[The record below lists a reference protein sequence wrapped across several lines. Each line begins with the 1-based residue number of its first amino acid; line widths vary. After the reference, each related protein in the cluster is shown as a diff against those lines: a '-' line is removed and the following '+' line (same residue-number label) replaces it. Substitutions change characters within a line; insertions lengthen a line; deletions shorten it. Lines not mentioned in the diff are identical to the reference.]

1 MKSQI
6 LRFFLSLFLFLG
18 SFSLAQ
24 PKISVGLGLGLYE
37 PTLSGFDENIDVR
50 FPTGTMLNRNFLL
63 NWAVYYEF
71 FSNARL
77 GYNSY
82 SSFEAGKLD
91 LINSTA
97 VYRRTIIYRMFP
109 LETYFRWKPRIELN
123 FTLTPIW
130 GRGRIYVDTTP
141 GDKSEDWNQLINS
154 FGVSK
159 PVSDLGATDAMIKDW
174 IGFSGM
180 IGIRYY
186 LSTRIGLDMKMGF
199 MDNSYKNDKWRLQK
213 KEVTGP
219 IMKIDELPIFS
230 FKVFYGFK

>member
-159 PVSDLGATDAMIKDW
+159 PVSGLGATDAMINDW

-213 KEVTGP
+213 KTVTGP

>member
-37 PTLSGFDENIDVR
+37 PTLSGFDENTDVP

-91 LINSTA
+91 LINSKA

-130 GRGRIYVDTTP
+130 GRGRISVDTTP
-141 GDKSEDWNQLINS
+141 GDKSEDWNQLIDS
-154 FGVSK
+154 FGGSDA
-159 PVSDLGATDAMIKDW
+159 VSDLGATDAMINDW

>member
-1 MKSQI
+1 M
-6 LRFFLSLFLFLG
+6 
-18 SFSLAQ
+18 
-24 PKISVGLGLGLYE
+24 GLGLYE
-37 PTLSGFDENIDVR
+37 PTLSGFDENTDVP
-50 FPTGTMLNRNFLL
+50 FPTGNMLNRNFLL

-82 SSFEAGKLD
+82 SSFEVGKLD
-91 LINSTA
+91 LINSKA

-130 GRGRIYVDTTP
+130 GRGRISVDTTP

-154 FGVSK
+154 FGVSD
-159 PVSDLGATDAMIKDW
+159 PVSDLGATDAMINDW

-219 IMKIDELPIFS
+219 IMKIDELPLFS

>member
-91 LINSTA
+91 LINSKA

-130 GRGRIYVDTTP
+130 GRGRISVDTTP

-154 FGVSK
+154 FGVSD
-159 PVSDLGATDAMIKDW
+159 PVSDLGATDAMINDW

>member
-6 LRFFLSLFLFLG
+6 LRFFLSFFLFTG

-37 PTLSGFDENIDVR
+37 PTLSGFDENIDVP
-50 FPTGTMLNRNFLL
+50 FPKETMLNRNFLL

-82 SSFEAGKLD
+82 SSFEVGKLD
-91 LINSTA
+91 LVNSKA

-130 GRGRIYVDTTP
+130 GRGRISVDTTP

-154 FGVSK
+154 FGDSK
-159 PVSDLGATDAMIKDW
+159 PVSDLGATDAMINDW

-199 MDNSYKNDKWRLQK
+199 MDNSYKNEKWRLQK
-213 KEVTGP
+213 KKVTGP
-219 IMKIDELPIFS
+219 KMKIDELPLFS
-230 FKVFYGFK
+230 FKVFYGLK

>member
-37 PTLSGFDENIDVR
+37 PTLSGFDENTDVP
-50 FPTGTMLNRNFLL
+50 FPTGNMLNRNFLL

-82 SSFEAGKLD
+82 SSFEVGKLD
-91 LINSTA
+91 LINSKA

-130 GRGRIYVDTTP
+130 GRGRIFVDTTP

-154 FGVSK
+154 FGDSK
-159 PVSDLGATDAMIKDW
+159 PVSDLGATDAMTNDW

-199 MDNSYKNDKWRLQK
+199 MDNSYKNEKWRLQK

>member
-37 PTLSGFDENIDVR
+37 PTLSGFDENTDVP
-50 FPTGTMLNRNFLL
+50 FPTGNMLNRNFLL

-91 LINSTA
+91 LINSKA

-130 GRGRIYVDTTP
+130 GRGRISVDTTP
-141 GDKSEDWNQLINS
+141 GDKSDYWNQLIDS
-154 FGVSK
+154 FGGSDD
-159 PVSDLGATDAMIKDW
+159 VSDLGATDAMINDW

-219 IMKIDELPIFS
+219 IMKIDELPLFS

>member
-63 NWAVYYEF
+63 NLAVYYEF

-159 PVSDLGATDAMIKDW
+159 PVSDLGATDAMINDW

>member
-6 LRFFLSLFLFLG
+6 LRFFLSLFLIFV

-37 PTLSGFDENIDVR
+37 PTLSGFDENTDVP
-50 FPTGTMLNRNFLL
+50 FPTGNMLNRNFLL

-82 SSFEAGKLD
+82 SSFEVGKLD
-91 LINSTA
+91 LINSKA

-130 GRGRIYVDTTP
+130 GRGRISVDTTP
-141 GDKSEDWNQLINS
+141 GDKSDDWNQLIDS
-154 FGVSK
+154 FGGSGDVSG
-159 PVSDLGATDAMIKDW
+159 LGATDAMISDW

-213 KEVTGP
+213 KKVTGP
-219 IMKIDELPIFS
+219 IMKIDELPLFS

>member
-91 LINSTA
+91 LINSKA

-130 GRGRIYVDTTP
+130 GRGRISVDTTP

-154 FGVSK
+154 FGVSD
-159 PVSDLGATDAMIKDW
+159 PVSDLGATDAMINDW

-213 KEVTGP
+213 KTVTGP

>member
-91 LINSTA
+91 LINSKA

-130 GRGRIYVDTTP
+130 GRGRISVDTTP

-159 PVSDLGATDAMIKDW
+159 PVSDLGATDAMINDW

-219 IMKIDELPIFS
+219 IMKIDELPLFS

>member
-91 LINSTA
+91 LINSKA

-159 PVSDLGATDAMIKDW
+159 PVSDLGATDAMINDW

-186 LSTRIGLDMKMGF
+186 LSTRIGLDMKIGF

>member
-1 MKSQI
+1 M
-6 LRFFLSLFLFLG
+6 
-18 SFSLAQ
+18 AQ

-37 PTLSGFDENIDVR
+37 PTLSGFDENTDVP
-50 FPTGTMLNRNFLL
+50 FPTGNMLNRNFLL

-82 SSFEAGKLD
+82 SSFEVGKLD
-91 LINSTA
+91 LINSKA

-130 GRGRIYVDTTP
+130 GRGRIFVDTTP
-141 GDKSEDWNQLINS
+141 GDKSEDWNQLIDS
-154 FGVSK
+154 FGGSDD
-159 PVSDLGATDAMIKDW
+159 VSDLGATDAMINDW

-199 MDNSYKNDKWRLQK
+199 MDNSYKNEKWRLQK

-219 IMKIDELPIFS
+219 KMKIDELPLFS

>member
-6 LRFFLSLFLFLG
+6 LRFFLSLFLFSG
-18 SFSLAQ
+18 SFSSAQ

-37 PTLSGFDENIDVR
+37 PTLSGFDENSDVP
-50 FPTGTMLNRNFLL
+50 FPTGTMLNRNFLF

-82 SSFEAGKLD
+82 SSFEVGKLD
-91 LINSTA
+91 LINSKA

-109 LETYFRWKPRIELN
+109 LETYFRWKPKIELN

-130 GRGRIYVDTTP
+130 GRGRIFVDTTP
-141 GDKSEDWNQLINS
+141 GDKSEDWNQLIDS
-154 FGVSK
+154 FGGSDD
-159 PVSDLGATDAMIKDW
+159 VSDLGATDAMINDW
-174 IGFSGM
+174 IGYSGM

-186 LSTRIGLDMKMGF
+186 ISSRIGLDFKAGF
-199 MDNSYKNDKWRLQK
+199 LNNSYDKTSWRLFRK
-213 KEVTGP
+213 KVIGP
-219 IMKIDELPIFS
+219 ELKIDELPIFS
-230 FKVFYGFK
+230 FKVIYGIK

>member
-37 PTLSGFDENIDVR
+37 PTLSGFDENTDVP
-50 FPTGTMLNRNFLL
+50 FPTGNMLNRNFLL
-63 NWAVYYEF
+63 NWAIYYEF

-82 SSFEAGKLD
+82 SSFEVGKLD
-91 LINSTA
+91 LINSKA

-130 GRGRIYVDTTP
+130 GRGRIFVDTTP

-154 FGVSK
+154 FGDSK
-159 PVSDLGATDAMIKDW
+159 PVTDLGATDAMINDW

-219 IMKIDELPIFS
+219 KMKIDELPLFS

>member
-1 MKSQI
+1 
-6 LRFFLSLFLFLG
+6 
-18 SFSLAQ
+18 
-24 PKISVGLGLGLYE
+24 
-37 PTLSGFDENIDVR
+37 
-50 FPTGTMLNRNFLL
+50 
-63 NWAVYYEF
+63 
-71 FSNARL
+71 L

-82 SSFEAGKLD
+82 SSFEVGKLD
-91 LINSTA
+91 LINSKA

-109 LETYFRWKPRIELN
+109 LETYFRWKPKIELN

-130 GRGRIYVDTTP
+130 GRGRIFVDTTP
-141 GDKSEDWNQLINS
+141 GDKSEDWNQLIDS
-154 FGVSK
+154 FGGSDD
-159 PVSDLGATDAMIKDW
+159 VSDLGATDAMINDW

-213 KEVTGP
+213 QKVTGP
-219 IMKIDELPIFS
+219 IMKIDELPLFS

>member
-6 LRFFLSLFLFLG
+6 LRFFLSFFLFTG

-37 PTLSGFDENIDVR
+37 PTLSGFDENIDVP
-50 FPTGTMLNRNFLL
+50 FPKETMLNRNFLL

-82 SSFEAGKLD
+82 SSFEVGKLD
-91 LINSTA
+91 LINSKA
-97 VYRRTIIYRMFP
+97 VFRRTIIYRMFP

-130 GRGRIYVDTTP
+130 GRGRISVDTTP

-154 FGVSK
+154 FGDSK
-159 PVSDLGATDAMIKDW
+159 PVSDLGATDAMINDW

-199 MDNSYKNDKWRLQK
+199 MDNSYKNEKWRLQK
-213 KEVTGP
+213 KKVTGP
-219 IMKIDELPIFS
+219 KMKIDELPLFS
-230 FKVFYGFK
+230 FKVFYGLK

>member
-6 LRFFLSLFLFLG
+6 LRFFLSLFLFWG

-37 PTLSGFDENIDVR
+37 PTLSGFDENSDVP
-50 FPTGTMLNRNFLL
+50 FPTGNMLNRNFLL

-82 SSFEAGKLD
+82 SSFEVGKLD
-91 LINSTA
+91 LINSKA

-130 GRGRIYVDTTP
+130 GRGRISVDTTP
-141 GDKSEDWNQLINS
+141 GDKSEDWNQLIDS
-154 FGVSK
+154 FGGSND
-159 PVSDLGATDAMIKDW
+159 VSDLGATDAMINDW

-199 MDNSYKNDKWRLQK
+199 MDNSYKNEKWRLQK

-219 IMKIDELPIFS
+219 KMKIDELPLFS

>member
-6 LRFFLSLFLFLG
+6 LRFFLSLFLFSG
-18 SFSLAQ
+18 SFSSAQ

-37 PTLSGFDENIDVR
+37 PTLSGFDENTDVP
-50 FPTGTMLNRNFLL
+50 FPTGNMLNRNFLL

-82 SSFEAGKLD
+82 SSFEVGKLD
-91 LINSTA
+91 LINSKA

-109 LETYFRWKPRIELN
+109 LETYFRWKPKIELN

-130 GRGRIYVDTTP
+130 GRGRIFVDTTP
-141 GDKSEDWNQLINS
+141 GDKSEDWNKLINS
-154 FGVSK
+154 IGDSK
-159 PVSDLGATDAMIKDW
+159 PVSDLGATDAMINDW

-199 MDNSYKNDKWRLQK
+199 MDNSYKNEKWRLQK

-219 IMKIDELPIFS
+219 IMKIDELPLFS

>member
-91 LINSTA
+91 LINSKA

-130 GRGRIYVDTTP
+130 GRGRISVDTTP

-159 PVSDLGATDAMIKDW
+159 PVSDLGATDAMINDW

>member
-37 PTLSGFDENIDVR
+37 PTLSGFDENNDVP
-50 FPTGTMLNRNFLL
+50 FPTGNMLNRNFLL

-82 SSFEAGKLD
+82 SSFEVGKLD
-91 LINSTA
+91 LINSKA

-130 GRGRIYVDTTP
+130 GRGRISVDTTP

-154 FGVSK
+154 FGDSN
-159 PVSDLGATDAMIKDW
+159 PVSDLGATDAMINDW

-213 KEVTGP
+213 KKVTGP
-219 IMKIDELPIFS
+219 IMKIDELPLFS

>member
-6 LRFFLSLFLFLG
+6 LRFFLSLFLFWG

-37 PTLSGFDENIDVR
+37 PTLSGFDENPDIP
-50 FPTGTMLNRNFLL
+50 FPTGNMLNRNFLL
-63 NWAVYYEF
+63 NWAIYYEF

-82 SSFEAGKLD
+82 SSFEVGQLE
-91 LINSTA
+91 LINSKA
-97 VYRRTIIYRMFP
+97 VFRRTIIYRMFP

-130 GRGRIYVDTTP
+130 GRGRIFVDTTP

-154 FGVSK
+154 FGDSK
-159 PVSDLGATDAMIKDW
+159 PVSDLGATDAMTNDW

-199 MDNSYKNDKWRLQK
+199 MDNSYKNEKWRLQK

-219 IMKIDELPIFS
+219 KMKIDEMPIFS

>member
-6 LRFFLSLFLFLG
+6 LRFFLSLFLFWG

-37 PTLSGFDENIDVR
+37 PTLSGFDENPDIP
-50 FPTGTMLNRNFLL
+50 FPTGNMLNRNFLL
-63 NWAVYYEF
+63 NWAIYYEF

-82 SSFEAGKLD
+82 SSFEVGQLE
-91 LINSTA
+91 LINSKA
-97 VYRRTIIYRMFP
+97 VFRRTIIYRMFP

-130 GRGRIYVDTTP
+130 GRGRISVDTTP
-141 GDKSEDWNQLINS
+141 GDKSDDWNQLIDS
-154 FGVSK
+154 FGGSDD
-159 PVSDLGATDAMIKDW
+159 VSDLGATDAMINDW

-199 MDNSYKNDKWRLQK
+199 MDNSYKNEKWRLQK

-219 IMKIDELPIFS
+219 IMKIDELPLFS

>member
-6 LRFFLSLFLFLG
+6 LRFFLSFFLFTG

-37 PTLSGFDENIDVR
+37 PTLSGFDENIDVP
-50 FPTGTMLNRNFLL
+50 FPKETMLNRNFLL

-82 SSFEAGKLD
+82 SSFEVGKLD
-91 LINSTA
+91 LVNSKA

-130 GRGRIYVDTTP
+130 GRGRIFVDTTP

-154 FGVSK
+154 FGDSK
-159 PVSDLGATDAMIKDW
+159 PVSDLGATDAMINDW

-199 MDNSYKNDKWRLQK
+199 MDNSYKNEKWRLQK
-213 KEVTGP
+213 KKVTGP
-219 IMKIDELPIFS
+219 KMKIDELPLFS
-230 FKVFYGFK
+230 FKVFYGLK

>member
-6 LRFFLSLFLFLG
+6 LRFFLSLFLFSG
-18 SFSLAQ
+18 SFSSAQ

-37 PTLSGFDENIDVR
+37 PTLSGFDENTDVP
-50 FPTGTMLNRNFLL
+50 FPTGNMLNRNFLL

-82 SSFEAGKLD
+82 SSFEVGKLD
-91 LINSTA
+91 LINSKA

-130 GRGRIYVDTTP
+130 GRGRIFVDTTP

-154 FGVSK
+154 FGDSD
-159 PVSDLGATDAMIKDW
+159 PVSDLGATDAMINDW

-199 MDNSYKNDKWRLQK
+199 MDNSYKNEKWRLQK

-219 IMKIDELPIFS
+219 KMKIDELPLFS

>member
-37 PTLSGFDENIDVR
+37 PTLSGFDENTDVP
-50 FPTGTMLNRNFLL
+50 FPTGNMLNRNFLL

-82 SSFEAGKLD
+82 SSFEVGKLD
-91 LINSTA
+91 LINSKA

-130 GRGRIYVDTTP
+130 GRGRIFVDTTP

-154 FGVSK
+154 FGDSK
-159 PVSDLGATDAMIKDW
+159 PVSDLGATDAMTNDW

-199 MDNSYKNDKWRLQK
+199 MDNSYKNEKWRLQK

-219 IMKIDELPIFS
+219 IMKIDELPLFS

>member
-6 LRFFLSLFLFLG
+6 LRFFLSLFLFTG

-37 PTLSGFDENIDVR
+37 PTLSGFDENTDVP
-50 FPTGTMLNRNFLL
+50 FPTGNMLNRNFLL

-82 SSFEAGKLD
+82 SSFEVGKLD
-91 LINSTA
+91 LINSKA

-109 LETYFRWKPRIELN
+109 LETYFRWKPKIELN

-130 GRGRIYVDTTP
+130 GRGRIFVDTTP
-141 GDKSEDWNQLINS
+141 GDKSEDWNQLIDS
-154 FGVSK
+154 FGGSDD
-159 PVSDLGATDAMIKDW
+159 VSDLGATDAMINDW

-213 KEVTGP
+213 QKVTGP
-219 IMKIDELPIFS
+219 IMKIDELPLFS

>member
-6 LRFFLSLFLFLG
+6 LRFFLSLFLFSG

-37 PTLSGFDENIDVR
+37 PTLSGFDENSDVP
-50 FPTGTMLNRNFLL
+50 FPTGNMLNRNFLF

-82 SSFEAGKLD
+82 SSFEVGKLD
-91 LINSTA
+91 LINSKA

-130 GRGRIYVDTTP
+130 GRGRIFVDTTP

-154 FGVSK
+154 FGDSN
-159 PVSDLGATDAMIKDW
+159 PVSDLGATDAMINDW

-199 MDNSYKNDKWRLQK
+199 MDNSYKNEKWRLQK

-230 FKVFYGFK
+230 FKVFYGLK

>member
-6 LRFFLSLFLFLG
+6 LRFLLSLFLFSG

-37 PTLSGFDENIDVR
+37 PTLSGFDENIDVP
-50 FPTGTMLNRNFLL
+50 FPTGNMLNRNFLF

-82 SSFEAGKLD
+82 SSFEVGQLD
-91 LINSTA
+91 LINSKA
-97 VYRRTIIYRMFP
+97 VFRRTIIYRMFP

-130 GRGRIYVDTTP
+130 GRGRIFVDTTP
-141 GDKSEDWNQLINS
+141 GDKSDDWNQLIDS
-154 FGVSK
+154 FGGSDD
-159 PVSDLGATDAMIKDW
+159 VSDLGATDAMINDW

-199 MDNSYKNDKWRLQK
+199 MDNSYKNEKWRLQK

-219 IMKIDELPIFS
+219 KMKIDELPLFS

>member
-1 MKSQI
+1 M
-6 LRFFLSLFLFLG
+6 
-18 SFSLAQ
+18 
-24 PKISVGLGLGLYE
+24 GLGLYE
-37 PTLSGFDENIDVR
+37 PTLSGFDENSDVP
-50 FPTGTMLNRNFLL
+50 FPTGNMLNRNFLL
-63 NWAVYYEF
+63 NWAIYYEF

-82 SSFEAGKLD
+82 SSFEVGKLD
-91 LINSTA
+91 LINSKA

-130 GRGRIYVDTTP
+130 GRGRIFVDTTP

-154 FGVSK
+154 FGDSK
-159 PVSDLGATDAMIKDW
+159 PVSGLGATDAMTNDW

-199 MDNSYKNDKWRLQK
+199 MDNSYKNEKWRLQK

-219 IMKIDELPIFS
+219 IMKIDELPLFY

>member
-37 PTLSGFDENIDVR
+37 PTLSGFDENTDVP
-50 FPTGTMLNRNFLL
+50 FPTGNMLNRNFLL

-82 SSFEAGKLD
+82 SSFEVGKLD
-91 LINSTA
+91 LINSKA

-159 PVSDLGATDAMIKDW
+159 PVSDLGATDAMINDW

-219 IMKIDELPIFS
+219 IMKIDELPLFS

>member
-37 PTLSGFDENIDVR
+37 PTLSGFDENTDVP
-50 FPTGTMLNRNFLL
+50 FPTGNMLNRNFLL

-82 SSFEAGKLD
+82 SSFEVGKLD
-91 LINSTA
+91 LINSKA

-159 PVSDLGATDAMIKDW
+159 PVSDLGATDAMINDW

>member
-6 LRFFLSLFLFLG
+6 LRFYLSLFLFWG
-18 SFSLAQ
+18 SYSLAQ

-37 PTLSGFDENIDVR
+37 PTLSGFDDNIDVP
-50 FPTGTMLNRNFLL
+50 FPTKTMLNRNLLL

-82 SSFEAGKLD
+82 SSLEFGKLD
-91 LINSTA
+91 LINSKA
-97 VYRRTIIYRMFP
+97 VYRRTITYRIFP
-109 LETYFRWKPRIELN
+109 LETYFRWKPKIELN
-123 FTLTPIW
+123 FTLAPIW
-130 GRGRIYVDTTP
+130 GRGRIFVDTTP

-154 FGVSK
+154 FGDSN
-159 PVSDLGATDAMIKDW
+159 PVSDLGATDAMINDW

-186 LSTRIGLDMKMGF
+186 LSTRIGLDVKMGF
-199 MDNSYKNDKWRLQK
+199 MDNSYKNKKWRLQK

-219 IMKIDELPIFS
+219 EMKIDELPLFS

>member
-1 MKSQI
+1 
-6 LRFFLSLFLFLG
+6 
-18 SFSLAQ
+18 
-24 PKISVGLGLGLYE
+24 
-37 PTLSGFDENIDVR
+37 
-50 FPTGTMLNRNFLL
+50 
-63 NWAVYYEF
+63 
-71 FSNARL
+71 L

>member
-6 LRFFLSLFLFLG
+6 LRFFLSLFLFSG
-18 SFSLAQ
+18 SFSSAQ

-37 PTLSGFDENIDVR
+37 PTLSGFDENTDVP
-50 FPTGTMLNRNFLL
+50 FPTGNMLNRNFLL
-63 NWAVYYEF
+63 NWAIYYEF

-82 SSFEAGKLD
+82 SSFEVGKLD
-91 LINSTA
+91 LINSKA

-130 GRGRIYVDTTP
+130 GRGRIFVDTTP
-141 GDKSEDWNQLINS
+141 GDKSEDWNKLINS
-154 FGVSK
+154 FGDSK
-159 PVSDLGATDAMIKDW
+159 PVSDLGATDAMINDW

-199 MDNSYKNDKWRLQK
+199 MDNSYKNEKWRLQK

-219 IMKIDELPIFS
+219 IMKIDELPLFS

>member
-1 MKSQI
+1 
-6 LRFFLSLFLFLG
+6 
-18 SFSLAQ
+18 
-24 PKISVGLGLGLYE
+24 
-37 PTLSGFDENIDVR
+37 
-50 FPTGTMLNRNFLL
+50 MLNRNFLF

-82 SSFEAGKLD
+82 SSFEVGKLD
-91 LINSTA
+91 LINSKA

-130 GRGRIYVDTTP
+130 GRGRIFVDTTP
-141 GDKSEDWNQLINS
+141 GDKSDDWNQLIDS
-154 FGVSK
+154 FGGSDD
-159 PVSDLGATDAMIKDW
+159 VSDLGATDAMINDW

-199 MDNSYKNDKWRLQK
+199 MDNSYKNEKWRLQK
-213 KEVTGP
+213 KKVTGP
-219 IMKIDELPIFS
+219 IMKIDELPLFS

>member
-37 PTLSGFDENIDVR
+37 PTLSGFDENTDVP
-50 FPTGTMLNRNFLL
+50 FPTGNMLNRNFLL

-82 SSFEAGKLD
+82 SSFEVGKLD
-91 LINSTA
+91 LINSKA

-130 GRGRIYVDTTP
+130 GRGRIFVDTTP

-154 FGVSK
+154 FGDSK
-159 PVSDLGATDAMIKDW
+159 PVSDLGATDAMINDW

-219 IMKIDELPIFS
+219 KMKIDELPLFS